1 MVTKKSKNEER
12 GKIMEKQQ
20 SVNSQELKKLNSGE
34 NNNEQ

>member
-20 SVNSQELKKLNSGE
+20 SVNSEES
-34 NNNEQ
+34 NNEQ

>member
-20 SVNSQELKKLNSGE
+20 GVNSEELKKLNSGE